1 MMKYLFSYI
10 FFVFFSISANADTNI
25 SPLKVTYDKT
35 QDLISVQATNAS
47 LKQILGRIAQLTSM
61 EFQMH
66 PDAEQQVSF
75 DIKQQKLQPA
85 LKSML
90 REFSTVLM
98 YGNVEGQPD
107 RKILTAMH
115 VLPMGEYDAG
125 GLQPVLNLDGEV
137 FMHQR
142 RNARQSERAR
152 PPSNRESVLEVSDMR
167 WRARLAKLPEQER
180 EEMIERAQNKID
192 KQAAEK
198 AARKQERETRKT
210 ESEKN
215 RENRVAKKQ
224 LKLDK
229 LKQSDPEGYEAR
241 VQAREAAVQQTLN
254 ELAQQQ

>member
-1 MMKYLFSYI
+1 MMIK
-10 FFVFFSISANADTNI
+10 FFSGIFLVFCSLSANADMNV
-25 SPLKVTYDKT
+25 SPVKVDYDKT
-35 QDLISVQATNAS
+35 QDMLTVQATNAS

-90 REFSTVLM
+90 REFSTVLI
-98 YGNVEGQPD
+98 YDSVAGQPD

-115 VLPMGEYDAG
+115 VLPTGEYDAS
-125 GLQPVLNLDGEV
+125 GLQPVLNLGGEV

-142 RNARQSERAR
+142 RLARQSERAR
-152 PPSNRESVLEVSDMR
+152 PPSDHASILEISDMR
-167 WRARLAKLPEQER
+167 WQARLAKLPEQER
-180 EEMIERAQNKID
+180 EELLERAQDKID

-198 AARKQERETRKT
+198 AARKQKREARKV

-215 RENRVAKKQ
+215 REDRVAKQ
-224 LKLDK
+224 QSELDK
-229 LKQSDPEGYEAR
+229 LKQSDPEGYESR
-241 VQAREAAVQQTLN
+241 IQVREAAVQQTLD